1 MGALPSTKGDVVKRS
16 DCILVYGSTTKG
28 GVVKRSDCMQVY
40 GSTTKGGVVKRS
52 DCIMHTLYVFFINP
66 SHVVDLKERNILVA
80 QKWAE
85 LTDEERKVWSI
96 KAEAMCDSSSY
107 QEPEITID
115 NTQPAES
122 PEIVNSSIIETTLMK
137 IQEKVRMYSVTCLK
151 GPPMVP
157 MKLVPH
163 HRYCSYCE
171 SERQHIVWSPAH
183 SSSYQPAT
191 QNGAHFNNTSTQF
204 HHNLFETGVFCFFF
218 CFKEIKFFLHVFGYV
233 S

>member
-1 MGALPSTKGDVVKRS
+1 M
-16 DCILVYGSTTKG
+16 C
-28 GVVKRSDCMQVY
+28 
-40 GSTTKGGVVKRS
+40 
-52 DCIMHTLYVFFINP
+52 FFINP
-66 SHVVDLKERNILVA
+66 SRVVDLKERNILVA

-122 PEIVNSSIIETTLMK
+122 PEIVNTSIIETTLMK
-137 IQEKVRMYSVTCLK
+137 IQEKVRTYSVTCLK

-157 MKLVPH
+157 MKVVPH
-163 HRYCSYCE
+163 HRHCSYCE
-171 SERQHIVWSPAH
+171 YIMRMTTHCVVT
-183 SSSYQPAT
+183 SSYQPAT

-204 HHNLFETGVFCFFF
+204 HHNLFETGVFLFFF
-218 CFKEIKFFLHVFGYV
+218 LL
-233 S
+233 